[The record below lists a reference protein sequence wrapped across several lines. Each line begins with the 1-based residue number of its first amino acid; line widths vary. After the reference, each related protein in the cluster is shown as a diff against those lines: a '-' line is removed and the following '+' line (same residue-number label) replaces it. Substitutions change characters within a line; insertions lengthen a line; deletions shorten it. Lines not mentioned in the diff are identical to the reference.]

1 MHIEHVEEEQPAQEG
16 PQPEYQEVFELVPEP
31 SGRKILPQ
39 PLTEPPFL
47 LLVSPY
53 LMFLFYQYLLNTMLY
68 VYMIMSLLTCLHAY
82 LDSIK
87 CHPHAHVCYCF
98 TCLVM
103 IHA

>member
-53 LMFLFYQYLLNTMLY
+53 LMFYFDQYLLDIMLY
-68 VYMIMSLLTCLHAY
+68 CLYDDALAY
-82 LDSIK
+82 LF
-87 CHPHAHVCYCF
+87 A
-98 TCLVM
+98 CLP
-103 IHA
+103 